1 MTQTYICN
9 KSCINYDIN
18 NIIIKKLNTNFKLMN
33 LNNTLNN
40 FNLISTQNTIFA
52 LFPTGNHFLLIT
64 NNTFK
69 NTAILYDINKNKY
82 FDVKYRFKDNIYNNT
97 ILECILTKTSNN
109 WQLIIFNIFYYKN
122 TNVST
127 QTFDYKFNLINNLI
141 NTEYINDNYIQPAE
155 LKLITYTTDSK
166 NLEYIINNYNID
178 NYIFDKIS
186 IYIDNELYFINYN
199 TNCKLTLNNFKF
211 LDNIDIDLEDPDCT
225 ILSVNDDTINDEVE
239 INIIKTSYR
248 DVYKIKDTDEFINI
262 PTIELSKLIKY
273 KFNNNNIY
281 TLKVICKYEK
291 IYNSYYVIRLVN

>member
-18 NIIIKKLNTNFKLMN
+18 NIIIKKLNTNFKLIN
-33 LNNTLNN
+33 LNNTLND
-40 FNLISTQNTIFA
+40 FNLISAQNTIYA
-52 LFPTGNHFLLIT
+52 LFPNGNHFLLIT
-64 NNTFK
+64 NNIFK

-82 FDVKYRFKDNIYNNT
+82 FDVKYRFKDDIYNNT

-122 TNVST
+122 TNVTT
-127 QTFDYKFNLINNLI
+127 QTIDYKFNLINNLI

-178 NYIFDKIS
+178 NYIFEKIS

-199 TNCKLTLNNFKF
+199 TNYKLTLNNFKF

-225 ILSVNDDTINDEVE
+225 ILNVDDNTINNEVE
-239 INIIKTSYR
+239 INIIKTFYR

-273 KFNNNNIY
+273 KFNNNIF

-291 IYNSYYVIRLVN
+291 IYNSYYVIRLA